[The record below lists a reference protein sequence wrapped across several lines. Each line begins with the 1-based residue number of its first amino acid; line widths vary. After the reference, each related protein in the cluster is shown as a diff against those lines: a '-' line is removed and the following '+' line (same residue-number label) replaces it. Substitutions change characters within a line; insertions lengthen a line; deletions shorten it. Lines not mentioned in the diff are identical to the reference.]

1 MNVGWF
7 KSLRLPTSLMAG
19 LLAVVSFKQTLWT
32 DTALYLGVFT
42 VIAASATMVLNDWF
56 DRHHDAKKGKP
67 FAEATGNKFA
77 VFAILLW
84 LLVLVMS
91 IPLYGKS
98 VPLGIMTF
106 FMMILGISY
115 SFTRKIHVLPA
126 VHVATASAA
135 VALYPVVF
143 YQTNY
148 SSAWLLAGMTFMVIF
163 GREILKDLQDHPEDV
178 GYKKTLPQIAGVTG
192 SKMVSGVAIGL
203 GAILSLVLHL
213 WAVILLPVLGAAIIF
228 LAMKQQPGVSKMLVS
243 LSMMTYLVLMLI

>member
-1 MNVGWF
+1 MSIGWL
-7 KSLRLPTSLMAG
+7 KALRLPTSLMAG
-19 LLAVVSFKQTLWT
+19 LLAVVSFKQTAWT

-56 DRHHDAKKGKP
+56 DRQHDAKKGKT
-67 FAEATGNKFA
+67 FAETTGKKFA
-77 VFAILLW
+77 VFAVSLW
-84 LLVLVMS
+84 LIVLVMS
-91 IPLYGKS
+91 LPLYGKS
-98 VPLGIMTF
+98 IPLGIMTF

-115 SFTRKIHVLPA
+115 SFTRKIHMLPT

-135 VALYPVVF
+135 VALYPVAF

-148 SSAWLLAGMTFMVIF
+148 SRAWLLAGMTFMVIF
-163 GREILKDLQDHPEDV
+163 GREILKDLQDHPDDI

-192 SKMVSGVAIGL
+192 SKMISGAAIVL
-203 GAILSLVLHL
+203 GAILSLVIHL

-228 LAMKQQPGVSKMLVS
+228 LALKQQLGVSKMLIS